1 MSLFFGGEMNK
12 PDEQASQSLAE
23 STASVAAMRDAVESL
38 DLKLDPEA
46 GESIRSALDE
56 RLTSVDSWLSQARN
70 LARQAPL
77 GENPV
82 GTAMAEKFAG
92 RAEGGEY
99 SLVAVLTRYRE
110 VLVDARDAIESA
122 MRTYRETDERV
133 ADSFQK
139 LI

>member
-1 MSLFFGGEMNK
+1 MNK

-56 RLTSVDSWLSQARN
+56 RLNSVDSWLSQARN

-77 GENPV
+77 GQNPV

-92 RAEGGEY
+92 RAEGGEH
-99 SLVAVLTRYRE
+99 SLVAVLTRYRD

-122 MRTYRETDERV
+122 MRTYRETDQRV

>member
-1 MSLFFGGEMNK
+1 MSK

-23 STASVAAMRDAVESL
+23 STASVDAMRDAVESL
-38 DLKLDPEA
+38 DLKLDPQA
-46 GESIRSALDE
+46 GETIRAALEE
-56 RLTSVDSWLSQARN
+56 RLASVDSWLTQARN

-82 GTAMAEKFAG
+82 GTAMAQKFAG
-92 RAEGGEY
+92 RAEGGEN
-99 SLVAVLTRYRE
+99 SLVSVLTRYRE
-110 VLVDARDAIESA
+110 VLTDAREAIQSA
-122 MRTYRETDERV
+122 MRTYRETDQRV

>member
-1 MSLFFGGEMNK
+1 MSK

-23 STASVAAMRDAVESL
+23 STASVDAMRDAVESL
-38 DLKLDPEA
+38 DLKLDPQA
-46 GESIRSALDE
+46 GETIRAALDE
-56 RLTSVDSWLSQARN
+56 RLASVDSWLAQARN

-82 GTAMAEKFAG
+82 GTAMAQKFAG
-92 RAEGGEY
+92 RAEGGEN
-99 SLVAVLTRYRE
+99 SLVSVLTRYRE
-110 VLVDARDAIESA
+110 VLTDAREAIQSA
-122 MRTYRETDERV
+122 MRTYRETDQHV

>member
-1 MSLFFGGEMNK
+1 MNK

-56 RLTSVDSWLSQARN
+56 RLNSVDSWLSQARD

-77 GENPV
+77 GQNPV

-92 RAEGGEY
+92 RAEGGER
-99 SLVAVLTRYRE
+99 SLVAVLTRYRD

-122 MRTYRETDERV
+122 MRTYRETDQRV

>member
-1 MSLFFGGEMNK
+1 MNK

-99 SLVAVLTRYRE
+99 SLVAVLTRYRD

-122 MRTYRETDERV
+122 MRTYRETDQRV

>member
-1 MSLFFGGEMNK
+1 MNK

>member
-1 MSLFFGGEMNK
+1 MNK

-23 STASVAAMRDAVESL
+23 SSASVAAMRDAVESL

-56 RLTSVDSWLSQARN
+56 RLNSVDSWLSQARD

-77 GENPV
+77 GQNPV

-92 RAEGGEY
+92 RAEGGEH
-99 SLVAVLTRYRE
+99 SLVAVLTRYRD

-122 MRTYRETDERV
+122 MRTYRETDQRV

>member
-1 MSLFFGGEMNK
+1 MNE

-23 STASVAAMRDAVESL
+23 STASVAAVRDAVESL

-56 RLTSVDSWLSQARN
+56 RLNSVDSWLSQAHD

-77 GENPV
+77 GQNPV
-82 GTAMAEKFAG
+82 GTAMAEKFAS
-92 RAEGGEY
+92 RAEGGEH
-99 SLVAVLTRYRE
+99 SLVAVLTRYRD

-122 MRTYRETDERV
+122 MRTYRETDQHV
-133 ADSFQK
+133 ADAFQK

>member
-1 MSLFFGGEMNK
+1 MNE
-12 PDEQASQSLAE
+12 PDEQASQSLAVT
-23 STASVAAMRDAVESL
+23 TAAVAAVRDAVESL

-56 RLTSVDSWLSQARN
+56 RLNSVDSWLSQARN

-77 GENPV
+77 GQNPV

-92 RAEGGEY
+92 RAEGGEH
-99 SLVAVLTRYRE
+99 SLVAVLTRYRD

-122 MRTYRETDERV
+122 MRTYRETDQRV

>member
-1 MSLFFGGEMNK
+1 MNE
-12 PDEQASQSLAE
+12 PDEQASQSLAV
-23 STASVAAMRDAVESL
+23 STAAVAAVRDAVESL

-56 RLTSVDSWLSQARN
+56 RLNSVDSWLSQARN

-77 GENPV
+77 GQNPV

-92 RAEGGEY
+92 RAEGGEH
-99 SLVAVLTRYRE
+99 SLVAVLTRYRD

-122 MRTYRETDERV
+122 MRTYRETDQRV

>member
-1 MSLFFGGEMNK
+1 MNK

-23 STASVAAMRDAVESL
+23 SSASVATMRDAVESL

-56 RLTSVDSWLSQARN
+56 RLNSVDSWLSQARN

-77 GENPV
+77 GQNPV

-92 RAEGGEY
+92 RAEGGEH
-99 SLVAVLTRYRE
+99 SLVAVLTRYRD

-122 MRTYRETDERV
+122 MRTYRETDQRV

>member
-1 MSLFFGGEMNK
+1 MSK

-23 STASVAAMRDAVESL
+23 STASVDAMRDAVESL
-38 DLKLDPEA
+38 DLKLDPQA
-46 GESIRSALDE
+46 GETIRAALDE
-56 RLTSVDSWLSQARN
+56 RLASVDSWLTQARN

-82 GTAMAEKFAG
+82 GTAMAQKFAG
-92 RAEGGEY
+92 RAEGGEN
-99 SLVAVLTRYRE
+99 SLVSVLTRYRE
-110 VLVDARDAIESA
+110 VLTAAREAIQSA
-122 MRTYRETDERV
+122 MRTYQETDQRV

>member
-1 MSLFFGGEMNK
+1 MNK

-38 DLKLDPEA
+38 DLKLDPAA

-56 RLTSVDSWLSQARN
+56 RLNSVDSWLSQARN

-77 GENPV
+77 GQNPV

-92 RAEGGEY
+92 RAEGAEH
-99 SLVAVLTRYRE
+99 SLVAVLTRYRD

-122 MRTYRETDERV
+122 MRTYRETDQRV

>member
-1 MSLFFGGEMNK
+1 MNK

-56 RLTSVDSWLSQARN
+56 RLSSVDSWLSQARN

-77 GENPV
+77 GQNPV

-92 RAEGGEY
+92 RAEGGEH

-122 MRTYRETDERV
+122 MRTYRETDQRV

>member
-1 MSLFFGGEMNK
+1 MNE
-12 PDEQASQSLAE
+12 PDEQASQSLAV
-23 STASVAAMRDAVESL
+23 STAAVAAVRDAVESL

-56 RLTSVDSWLSQARN
+56 RLNSVDSWLSQARN

-77 GENPV
+77 GQNPV
-82 GTAMAEKFAG
+82 GAAMAEKFAG
-92 RAEGGEY
+92 RAEGGEH
-99 SLVAVLTRYRE
+99 SLVAVLTRYRD

-122 MRTYRETDERV
+122 MRTYRETDQRV